1 MGDCQLLKAD
11 CQLLKTDAFQTLF
24 LINKRLFYLALKP
37 IKKVLNKIHIWIT
50 ILLLLVLVPVVT

>member
-37 IKKVLNKIHIWIT
+37 IKKV
-50 ILLLLVLVPVVT
+50 